1 MSSRQMPTLLGRLVK
16 LIATTPHPS
25 TPSIVDRLASVPEND
40 NSFYA
45 GGRTAVDIFR
55 DRLDYDRHTILAET
69 LRAWRTNPVA
79 RWLVQLTNVFVLGT
93 GLKWECADQ
102 AADNFLKDFWNHRL
116 NQLQTHIPAWLDEQ
130 TRSGDLFLL
139 FSVDSA
145 GMSYVRAVPSEMIKE
160 IQTRSNDYQQET
172 AFIQGDLNQT
182 PWMAF
187 DPEDAAQT
195 AFMLHFPINQPVGCQ
210 FGESDLSPLLPWIGR
225 LSTLVSDRVV
235 LHHVRSQ
242 ISFVLQGKF
251 NDSAAKLKRQREI
264 ELHPPRQ
271 GSVLVTDESE
281 IWSVLE
287 SKLGSEDAAND
298 ILAVKKLIAVGVGVP
313 LHYLAEP
320 ESSTRTTAEAAGTP
334 TFKRFDDRQRQFK
347 QMINTIL
354 QVALAVRR
362 RTDKSLPAR
371 VEITVN
377 AGDITERDNSLL
389 ALAAARAEPALG
401 DLYDRDLIA
410 EPEYLRLFYRMMG
423 EILDETKIPAKGKK
437 KPLVAPGGVRRGT
450 TPMEPTE
457 ENPVQEDA

>member
-1 MSSRQMPTLLGRLVK
+1 MPTLLDRLLS
-16 LIATTPHPS
+16 LITAATNRSHS
-25 TPSIVDRLASVPEND
+25 SIVDHLSSVSETD
-40 NSFYA
+40 NTFYS
-45 GGRTAVDIFR
+45 GGNTAADLFR
-55 DRLDYDRHTILAET
+55 DRLDYDRFTIIAET
-69 LRAWRTNPVA
+69 LRAWRSNPVA

-93 GLKWECADQ
+93 GLEWECTDKRAD
-102 AADNFLKDFWNHRL
+102 AFLKEFWNHRL
-116 NQLQTHIPAWLDEQ
+116 NQLQIHVPAWLDEQ

-160 IQTRSNDYQQET
+160 IQTRANDAQQET
-172 AFIQGDLNQT
+172 HFIQGDLNQT
-182 PWMAF
+182 PWMAY
-187 DPEDAAQT
+187 DPEDKEQT
-195 AFMLHFPINQPVGCQ
+195 TFMLHFPINQPVGCQ

-251 NDSAAKLKRQREI
+251 IDAAAKLKRQREI

-347 QMINTIL
+347 MMINTIL
-354 QVALAVRR
+354 NIALDVRR
-362 RTDKSLPAR
+362 RTDKSIPAV
-371 VEITVN
+371 VEINVS

-423 EILDETKIPAKGKK
+423 EILDESKIPAKGKK
-437 KPLVAPGGVRRGT
+437 KDLNKEPDRTSGGRRGT
-450 TPMEPTE
+450 TPAEPAE
-457 ENPVQEDA
+457 EDPVQED